1 MNHDHATATLD
12 PATQTGIDE
21 LEVRVQGQLAG
32 RVRDLELKVHDCGI
46 VLRGFARTYHAKQ
59 LAQHAVMM
67 ETQVPIL
74 ANEIEV
80 C

>member
-1 MNHDHATATLD
+1 MNHQHQA
-12 PATQTGIDE
+12 QTVELKSGLDE
-21 LEVRVQGQLAG
+21 LEVRLQGKLSG
-32 RVRDLELKVHDCGI
+32 RIRDLQLSLQGCGI

-59 LAQHAVMM
+59 LAQHALMM
-67 ETQVPIL
+67 ETQLPIL

>member
-1 MNHDHATATLD
+1 MYQLELSAIDSDTANEVN
-12 PATQTGIDE
+12 E
-21 LEVRVQGQLAG
+21 LEVRVQGRLAG
-32 RVRDLELKVHDCGI
+32 RVRDLQLLFKNRGV

-67 ETQVPIL
+67 ESNLPIV

-80 C
+80 I

>member
-1 MNHDHATATLD
+1 MKHEHLAESVDITRGL
-12 PATQTGIDE
+12 GE
-21 LEVRVQGQLAG
+21 LEVRLQGKLSG
-32 RVRDLELKVHDCGI
+32 RIRDLQLLLQGCGI

-59 LAQHAVMM
+59 LAQHALMM
-67 ETQVPIL
+67 ETKLPIL